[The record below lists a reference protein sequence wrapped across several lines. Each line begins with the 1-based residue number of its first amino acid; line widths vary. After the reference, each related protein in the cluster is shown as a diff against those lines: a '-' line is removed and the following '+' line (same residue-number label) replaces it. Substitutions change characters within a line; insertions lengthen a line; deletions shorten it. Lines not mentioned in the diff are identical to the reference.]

1 MKILKLRTVVVSL
14 CLIFSLTFAM
24 DAISDTLKHGRPKPQ
39 SAERHASRLMARVT
53 LPDGRFQTVTLDGF
67 GCSAAIC
74 SRVFVEGR
82 TDNGS
87 AAKIW
92 IDVLSAIRD
101 ITADSALF
109 VMKDGTQRRLSL
121 ITDFRVLYLQE
132 GIAKPQKLDLSKI
145 QALQM
150 VETNRR

>member
-14 CLIFSLTFAM
+14 GLTLSLTFVM
-24 DAISDTLKHGRPKPQ
+24 EAISDTLKHGRPTPQ
-39 SAERHASRLMARVT
+39 SAETHASGLIARLT
-53 LPDGRFQTVTLDGF
+53 LPDGTNRTVILDGF

-82 TDNGS
+82 TDKGS

-92 IDVLSAIRD
+92 IDGLSAIRD
-101 ITADSALF
+101 ITANSAVF
-109 VMKDGTQRRLSL
+109 VMMDGTLQRLSL

-132 GIAKPQKLDLSKI
+132 GSANPQKLDLSKI
-145 QALQM
+145 QSLQM
-150 VETNRR
+150 VESAK

>member
-14 CLIFSLTFAM
+14 GLILSLSFAM
-24 DAISDTLKHGRPKPQ
+24 DAISNTLKHSQPQPQ
-39 SAERHASRLMARVT
+39 SAERHASGLMARVT
-53 LPDGRFQTVTLDGF
+53 LPDGTYRTVTLDGF

-82 TDNGS
+82 IDDGS
-87 AAKIW
+87 DEKIW
-92 IDVLSAIRD
+92 IDSLAAIRD
-101 ITADSALF
+101 ITANSALF

-132 GIAKPQKLDLSKI
+132 GSAKPQKLDLSKVRS
-145 QALQM
+145 LQM
-150 VETNRR
+150 VESAK

>member
-14 CLIFSLTFAM
+14 VLMLSLTFAI
-24 DAISDTLKHGRPKPQ
+24 DAISDTLKHGAPQPQ
-39 SAERHASRLMARVT
+39 SAKHHASGLMARVT
-53 LPDGRFQTVTLDGF
+53 LPNGTHRTVTLDGF

-82 TDNGS
+82 TDDGS

-92 IDVLSAIRD
+92 IDRLSAIRD
-101 ITADSALF
+101 ITANSALF
-109 VMKDGTQRRLSL
+109 VMKDGTQKRLSL

-132 GIAKPQKLDLSKI
+132 GSAKPQKLDLSKI
-145 QALQM
+145 QSLQM
-150 VETNRR
+150 VESAK